1 MAHHIHKSIPILLL
15 LFFIASITSCTNKEE
30 SARKLYNK
38 ALSLQQ
44 MGDDEEA
51 AKIYMDIVDKYPE
64 TETAVEIN
72 KMLTMVSMPYTTSK
86 LKEKYKN
93 MAAVGE
99 SAPDFELMDDSG
111 KKWKLS
117 DLKGKVVFINV
128 WSTWNPSS
136 KSELQSIEAFS
147 QQMKGEPFQMLRVL
161 FRDDLDNLKKY
172 KKTNSISTPIL
183 LDRALKVCDLF
194 GVTGVP
200 ETFII
205 DKKGIIR
212 EKIVGPRDWNQPENI
227 ELVKNLLQ

>member
-1 MAHHIHKSIPILLL
+1 MVQHIHKSISILLL

-44 MGDDEEA
+44 MGDNEEA
-51 AKIYMDIVDKYPE
+51 AKIYMDIIDKYPE

-93 MAAVGE
+93 MAAVGK

-117 DLKGKVVFINV
+117 DLKGKVVFLNFWAM
-128 WSTWNPSS
+128 WSPSS
-136 KSELQSIEAFS
+136 KSELQTIEALS
-147 QQMKGEPFQMLRVL
+147 KKMKGKPFQMLGVL

-172 KKTNSISTPIL
+172 KKTNNISNPTL
-183 LDRALKVCDLF
+183 LDSDSKVCDLF
-194 GVTGVP
+194 GVIGVP

-212 EKIVGPRDWNQPENI
+212 EKTIGPRDWNQPENI
-227 ELVKNLLQ
+227 KLIKNLL